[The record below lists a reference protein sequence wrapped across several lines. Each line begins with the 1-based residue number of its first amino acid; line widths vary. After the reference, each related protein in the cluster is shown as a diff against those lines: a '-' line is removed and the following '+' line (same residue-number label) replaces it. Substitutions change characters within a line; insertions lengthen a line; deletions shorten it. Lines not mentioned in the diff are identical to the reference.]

1 MNKRI
6 TIIISSIIVL
16 LLVMIIV
23 IVIMASGKGS
33 SDSPNMTDSTGAV
46 SDTSNTAPSEYR
58 IPLGSDDIIDVTPT
72 PSSGSSSQPVA
83 SDQSAS
89 TDSSLPEGSDG
100 TSGGTG
106 GTGEDV
112 TATPTPTPAPTPKP
126 AGPTRDPYEGEP
138 YTDF

>member
-33 SDSPNMTDSTGAV
+33 SDSPDMTGGTGAV

-58 IPLGSDDIIDVTPT
+58 VPLGSDDIIDVTPT

-83 SDQSAS
+83 SDQSVS

-106 GTGEDV
+106 GAGEDV
-112 TATPTPTPAPTPKP
+112 TATPTPTPKP